1 MAKCDRGLLLEG
13 SDTQTGSFLNI
24 VSDHGGRYYS
34 ESTTSGYDKSI
45 E

>member
-1 MAKCDRGLLLEG
+1 MAKCDRGLLLVG
-13 SDTQTGSFLNI
+13 SDTQTGSFLNL

-34 ESTTSGYDKSI
+34 ESTNSGSDKSI